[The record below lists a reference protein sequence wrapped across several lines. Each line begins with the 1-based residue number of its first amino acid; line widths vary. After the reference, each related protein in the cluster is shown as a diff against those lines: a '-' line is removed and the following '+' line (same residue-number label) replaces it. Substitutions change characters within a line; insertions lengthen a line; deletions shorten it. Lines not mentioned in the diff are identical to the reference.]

1 MCERERDGGQGR
13 DDHCVT
19 RAQYIYWDSKLL
31 KVLFTHRY
39 TWQIFWFN
47 TFASLVALSTNF
59 SVKQGRHNCRHHQ
72 RLSDAQSQISSSPVI
87 TKNSLISGLPYKS
100 G

>member
-39 TWQIFWFN
+39 TWQHFWFKSDEEQRFMYKIN
-47 TFASLVALSTNF
+47 
-59 SVKQGRHNCRHHQ
+59 QGHLTTYC
-72 RLSDAQSQISSSPVI
+72 IVFV
-87 TKNSLISGLPYKS
+87 
-100 G
+100 